1 MKREAAQRAKR
12 TAFFD
17 AQGYVAGALVRY
29 YPNKG
34 KGKPSKKKVKLA
46 AAQGGA
52 MFYSGVFIK
61 LVGESHGRIK
71 WLEQGPD
78 EAHVAASNC
87 DLPIQHLYPAPPLPG
102 SAAALAADSLA
113 YAELTGNGIG
123 DLSDGD
129 DDVDVHNGDGDL
141 DDAEQGSSGGDIDDD
156 EQGSDLMDLDDP
168 SSDDFDI
175 IVEI

>member
-1 MKREAAQRAKR
+1 MKRKAAQRGKR
-12 TAFFD
+12 TVFFN
-17 AQGYVAGALVRY
+17 AQGYVAGTLVRY

-34 KGKPSKKKVKLA
+34 KGKPLKKKVELA

-61 LVGESHGRIK
+61 LVGESQGPIK

-78 EAHVAASNC
+78 QAHVAASIC

-113 YAELTGNGIG
+113 YAESTGNGIS
-123 DLSDGD
+123 DLSDD
-129 DDVDVHNGDGDL
+129 NDDVDVHNGDGDL
-141 DDAEQGSSGGDIDDD
+141 NDAKQGSSGGDIDDD
-156 EQGSDLMDLDDP
+156 EQGSDLMDLHNP